1 MHTQGKWEVES
12 NVVVACDGRLSIC
25 EVHDHSDT
33 SEQHDAV
40 EAEDNARLIAAA
52 PAMLEACRGLL
63 AHLWDDRKRNVK
75 RDFSLMVAEVAAQK
89 AIALTTDKERE

>member
-1 MHTQGKWEVES
+1 MDKKMTMPPQTCPDCCES
-12 NVVVACDGRLSIC
+12 PTGDVWLCKK
-25 EVHDHSDT
+25 H
-33 SEQHDAV
+33 
-40 EAEDNARLIAAA
+40 AAQ
-52 PAMLEACRGLL
+52 PALLEACRGLL